1 MLGPEWPLIAFRAQ
15 GRVMTASMN
24 ESVVSICSFSAPE
37 IPSGG
42 REFIKLKRLEK
53 QHSGCEALQLK
64 DYERSSNEIQAGTQ
78 RQR

>member
-1 MLGPEWPLIAFRAQ
+1 MKALSG
-15 GRVMTASMN
+15 
-24 ESVVSICSFSAPE
+24 ICSFSAPE
-37 IPSGG
+37 MPSGG